1 MEFVLDKTPWD
12 FLLESV
18 KPGSAISALACLS
31 ALEAMTEEEA
41 EDALLG
47 LEEQDVV
54 LDIADLPKSGFVGEA
69 AIRLQ
74 LEQKLAESGQ
84 LLRGLQENDPL
95 RLYLTELT
103 AMDGKGNVKA
113 LAQAYLDGDDTA
125 IEPLAEQSLSLVVER
140 ACSMTGRGVLLMD
153 LIQEGSL
160 GLWQGILHY
169 TGGDFNAYIS
179 RWIDHYLAKTVL
191 LQALSQGVGQ
201 KLRQGMEDY
210 RDADQ
215 RLLGELGRN
224 PTREELAAALHIS
237 VEEVMTLEGM
247 LSQAKLRQQ
256 VEQVKAP
263 REEEPEDSQAVE
275 DTAYFQIRQR
285 ITGMLAT
292 LPEREA
298 KILSLRFGLD
308 DDLPR
313 TPEQTGA
320 ILGLTPDEVVTL
332 EAAALKKLRQ
342 QGE

>member
-1 MEFVLDKTPWD
+1 MDFLFDKTPWD
-12 FLLESV
+12 SLLESV
-18 KPGSAISALACLS
+18 KPGNTISALQCLTV
-31 ALEAMTEEEA
+31 LEELSEEEA
-41 EDALLG
+41 EDALLA

-54 LDIADLPKSGFVGEA
+54 LDISDLPKCGFTGEA

-84 LLRGLQENDPL
+84 LIRGLEENDPL

-103 AMDGKGNVKA
+103 AIDAGADVKT

-140 ACSMTGRGVLLMD
+140 ACRMTGRGVLLMD

-169 TGGDFNAYIS
+169 TGGDYPTYIS

-191 LQALSQGVGQ
+191 LQAHSRGVGQ

-224 PTREELAAALHIS
+224 PTREEIAEALHIP
-237 VEEVMTLEGM
+237 VEEVMTLEAM

-256 VEQVKAP
+256 VEQVKEP
-263 REEEPEDSQAVE
+263 RAEEPEDSQAVE

-285 ITGMLAT
+285 ITGMLST
-292 LPEREA
+292 LSEQEA

-308 DDLPR
+308 DNLPR

-320 ILGLTPDEVVTL
+320 VLGLSPDEVVTL